1 VGTSKYTEA
10 TRPQLAAI
18 LKAWCLM
25 VEFKA
30 LPKTTLEIEKA
41 LMGGTADAGASD
53 LRQWDRWKSGQLPTG
68 NELKYV
74 NNLAI
79 SAGWVNESL
88 STLLIDAYLSR
99 SGTQPQDA
107 AKCGWDQM
115 ASLDATAHFAISNKL
130 DDLESH
136 CQSWWLLIDGPY
148 INPDPN
154 KVDKKAIDD
163 WLDSN
168 SDQYALD
175 ELDDLKESI
184 QIYLDRA
191 IVEAFRAGYEDPYP
205 LIKKCLKESQK
216 SWPDVR
222 KLLEK
227 DRSTF

>member
-1 VGTSKYTEA
+1 MGTSKYTEA
-10 TRPQLAAI
+10 TRRQLAAI

-53 LRQWDRWKSGQLPTG
+53 LRQWDRWKTGQLPTG

-88 STLLIDAYLSR
+88 STSLIDAYLSR

-115 ASLDATAHFAISNKL
+115 AALDSTESFAISNNL
-130 DDLESH
+130 NDLESH
-136 CQSWWLLIDGPY
+136 CQCWKLSIVGPDE
-148 INPDPN
+148 NDQE
-154 KVDKKAIDD
+154 AIDA
-163 WLDSN
+163 WLDTT
-168 SDQYALD
+168 SDQYALN

-191 IVEAFRAGYEDPYP
+191 IAEAFRAGYDDPYP

-216 SWPDVR
+216 SWPDVK

-227 DRSTF
+227 GRSTF